1 MMRRTIHILHIS
13 ALALAA
19 LPLLTG
25 CNSEDARNLAQDT
38 GKIAKDVGQSA
49 GNAQL
54 YDRVTA
60 TLAQRK
66 GVDMSGLH
74 VEAKDGVVTISGH
87 VRDANEKRIVKET
100 VEGIRGVDKLDV
112 SQLRTQK

>member
-1 MMRRTIHILHIS
+1 MRRNLTILPCTLLS
-13 ALALAA
+13 LAA
-19 LPLLTG
+19 LSLLAG
-25 CNSEDARNLAQDT
+25 CNPTDARNIAQDT

-74 VEAKDGVVTISGH
+74 VEAKDGIVTISGH

-112 SQLRTQK
+112 SQLKIQK

>member
-1 MMRRTIHILHIS
+1 MS
-13 ALALAA
+13 LAA
-19 LPLLTG
+19 LPLLAG
-25 CNSEDARNLAQDT
+25 CNPDDARNIAQDT

-54 YDRVTA
+54 AGRVNS

-74 VEAKDGVVTISGH
+74 VEAKGGAVTITGH

-100 VEGIRGVDKLDV
+100 AEGIRGVDKLDV

>member
-1 MMRRTIHILHIS
+1 MHIRS
-13 ALALAA
+13 AAGVFSLAA
-19 LPLLTG
+19 CLRMLTG
-25 CNSEDARNLAQDT
+25 CNAQDARNIAQDT
-38 GKIAKDVGQSA
+38 GRIAKDAGVAA

-54 YDRVTA
+54 AARVNT

-66 GVDMSGLH
+66 GVHLAGLH

-87 VRDANEKRIVKET
+87 VNDANEKRIVRET

-112 SQLRTQK
+112 SPLKTEK